1 MVYVSIK
8 LNLFCE
14 FSLGE
19 SILMKLESCIF
30 FGLSKWD
37 ILSEIFKI
45 TIMYGDDV
53 LEFLP
58 SISIKDKSMMAPD
71 RVTDAEKIFD

>member
-1 MVYVSIK
+1 
-8 LNLFCE
+8 
-14 FSLGE
+14 
-19 SILMKLESCIF
+19 
-30 FGLSKWD
+30 
-37 ILSEIFKI
+37 
-45 TIMYGDDV
+45 MYGDDV